1 MNATIRS
8 ASVCIAALVF
18 ACTLGACGS
27 EPVTEKQAITPGD
40 TNPQVKPLTS
50 VPIPPEQSPTTP

>member
-27 EPVTEKQAITPGD
+27 EPVTEKEVAAPNDAKSQMRPLMS
-40 TNPQVKPLTS
+40 NPPQPV
-50 VPIPPEQSPTTP
+50 QSPKTP